1 MNIKKYYTIN
11 ALRVLF
17 YIIMWNEICFVK
29 NFNLCE
35 YWYMVTSETR
45 KTSTPKIKK
54 ELVEVV
60 MCVQTVQK

>member
-11 ALRVLF
+11 ALRELF
-17 YIIMWNEICFVK
+17 YIIMWNEICFVN

-45 KTSTPKIKK
+45 RTSTAKN
-54 ELVEVV
+54 
-60 MCVQTVQK
+60 QKRTG

>member
-35 YWYMVTSETR
+35 YRYIVTGETR
-45 KTSTPKIKK
+45 RTSTAKNQKK
-54 ELVEVV
+54 NWL
-60 MCVQTVQK
+60 KW

>member
-11 ALRVLF
+11 ALRELF
-17 YIIMWNEICFVK
+17 YIIMWNEICFVN

-45 KTSTPKIKK
+45 RTSTAKNQKK
-54 ELVEVV
+54 NWL
-60 MCVQTVQK
+60 KW